1 MATSINSS
9 NNSGR
14 TVNRFVEPSDL
25 HAKYPTL
32 AGAIAAMLSIFFEA
46 LDSNDPAWKQ
56 DKAVKESYQRMYR
69 WVEDFDKHIAGIAS
83 TALYSEV
90 VAFGLVSDASAEAEP
105 EKEFGGLFFDSPQE
119 MAAAK
124 RLCWAAFNDM
134 RGTAQA
140 AIEVKREVEKT
151 SRDAE
156 IAKRKNELE
165 MQRQRRAY
173 LRKLRNENK
182 LDEEQALELTA
193 MEEELQS
200 RQAKVATSL
209 GDSVA
214 LKAIREQLA
223 KAVPVVATPV
233 PTETSVEKK
242 SLKGQ
247 RAKKSEEV
255 PVEAKAEDKSAE

>member
-1 MATSINSS
+1 
-9 NNSGR
+9 
-14 TVNRFVEPSDL
+14 
-25 HAKYPTL
+25 
-32 AGAIAAMLSIFFEA
+32 
-46 LDSNDPAWKQ
+46 
-56 DKAVKESYQRMYR
+56 
-69 WVEDFDKHIAGIAS
+69 
-83 TALYSEV
+83 
-90 VAFGLVSDASAEAEP
+90 
-105 EKEFGGLFFDSPQE
+105 
-119 MAAAK
+119 
-124 RLCWAAFNDM
+124 M

-242 SLKGQ
+242 SLKGK